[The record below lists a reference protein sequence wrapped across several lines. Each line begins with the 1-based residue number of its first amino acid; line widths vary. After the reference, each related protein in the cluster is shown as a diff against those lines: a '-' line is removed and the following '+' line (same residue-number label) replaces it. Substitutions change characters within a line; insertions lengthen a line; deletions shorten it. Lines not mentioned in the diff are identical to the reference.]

1 MDKNKKIFVAG
12 HGGMVGSAVVRELK
26 RQGFQNILTAS
37 RDELNLMS
45 QRMVE
50 GFFANEKPDYVVL
63 AAAKVGGIK
72 ANMEY
77 PADFI
82 YENLQVQN
90 NVIHSSYKYGVEKLC
105 CLGSSCIYPRQCPQ
119 PIKEEYFLTG
129 PLEPTNEAY
138 AVAKIAGIK
147 MVEYYNKQYGFNG
160 INVMPSNLYGTN
172 DSFDLNNA
180 HVLSSL
186 VRKFV
191 DGADNGDS
199 SVPVWGTG
207 TAMREFLHVDD
218 AARAIVYLMETYDSP
233 DIVNVGSGKDISIK
247 GLAELIGEKA
257 GFKGE
262 VSWDRTKPDG
272 MPRKCMDT
280 SKLTSLGFTPTITLE
295 EGIEQT
301 IKEYR
306 ELKKISTIN

>member
-12 HGGMVGSAVVRELK
+12 HRGMVGSAVVRELEN
-26 RQGFQNILTAS
+26 QGFTNILTAT
-37 RDELNLMS
+37 RDELNLLS

-50 GFFANEKPDYVVL
+50 GFFVNEKPDYVII

-82 YENLQVQN
+82 YENLTVQSN
-90 NVIHSSYKYGVEKLC
+90 LIHNAYKYGVEKLC

-147 MVEYYNKQYGFNG
+147 MVESYNRQYGFNG
-160 INVMPSNLYGTN
+160 INLMPSNLYGTN
-172 DSFDLNNA
+172 DSFDLNSA

-191 DGADNGDS
+191 DGADNNDKE
-199 SVPVWGTG
+199 VPVWGTG

-218 AARAIVYLMETYDSP
+218 AACAIVFLMETYDSP
-233 DIVNVGSGKDISIK
+233 EIVNVGSGKEISIK
-247 GLAELIGEKA
+247 GLAELIKEKS

-262 VSWDRTKPDG
+262 ISWDSTKPDG

-280 SKLTSLGFTPTITLE
+280 TKLTGLGFTPSISLSD
-295 EGIEQT
+295 GIERT

-306 ELKKISTIN
+306 ELKATSSL

>member
-12 HGGMVGSAVVRELK
+12 HKGMVGSAVVRELQS
-26 RQGFQNILTAS
+26 QGFTDILTAT

-50 GFFANEKPDYVVL
+50 GFFANEKPAYVVL

-72 ANMEY
+72 ANMEH
-77 PADFI
+77 PAEFI

-90 NVIHSSYKYGVEKLC
+90 NVIHSAYKYGTEKLC

-147 MVEYYNKQYGFNG
+147 MVEYYSKQYGFNG
-160 INVMPSNLYGTN
+160 INAMPSNLYGTN
-172 DSFDLNNA
+172 DSFDLNSA

-191 DGADNGDS
+191 DGADNNDK

-218 AARAIVYLMETYDSP
+218 AARAIVFLMENYNSP
-233 DIVNVGSGKDISIK
+233 EIVNVGTGKDISIK
-247 GLAELIGEKA
+247 DLAGLIKDKA

-262 VSWDRTKPDG
+262 ISWDSTKPDG

-280 SKLTSLGFTPTITLE
+280 SKLNSLGFTPMISLE
-295 EGIEQT
+295 EGIEKT
-301 IKEYR
+301 INEYR
-306 ELKKISTIN
+306 ELKKAGKIK